1 MLLCK
6 RFSYYMLI
14 RIWIIQSSIIQSLF
28 PCTGASGQ
36 NINLCKL
43 KEIVRSLNSI
53 RRYPNRRILRYI
65 LSFFFLSKL

>member
-6 RFSYYMLI
+6 RFSYYTLI
-14 RIWIIQSSIIQSLF
+14 RIWIIQSLF

-43 KEIVRSLNSI
+43 KEIVRSLKSI
-53 RRYPNRRILRYI
+53 RRYPNRRIVRYI